1 MVYYIK
7 VNHSLKL
14 EEKIDAPN
22 CLSGGKYG
30 KGRKIKGRLKDGKPK
45 LAIKIIL
52 IVAAIA
58 ASIAISLMYP
68 QVRTTL
74 ANLNSDVTEVTVNSN

>member
-1 MVYYIK
+1 MSPTAYQEENMEKEGQIK
-7 VNHSLKL
+7 
-14 EEKIDAPN
+14 
-22 CLSGGKYG
+22 
-30 KGRKIKGRLKDGKPK
+30 RRLTDRIPK

-52 IVAAIA
+52 IVVAIA

-74 ANLNSDVTEVTVNSN
+74 ANLNSSVTDITVSSN

>member
-1 MVYYIK
+1 MPPAAYK
-7 VNHSLKL
+7 
-14 EEKIDAPN
+14 EENMEKE
-22 CLSGGKYG
+22 G
-30 KGRKIKGRLKDGKPK
+30 KIKRRLKDRIPK

-52 IVAAIA
+52 MVAAIA

-74 ANLNSDVTEVTVNSN
+74 ANLNSDVADVTVSSN

>member
-1 MVYYIK
+1 MSPTAYQ
-7 VNHSLKL
+7 
-14 EEKIDAPN
+14 EENMEKE
-22 CLSGGKYG
+22 G
-30 KGRKIKGRLKDGKPK
+30 KIKRRLKERIPK

-58 ASIAISLMYP
+58 ASIAFSFMYP

-74 ANLNSDVTEVTVNSN
+74 ANLNSSVTDITVSSN

>member
-1 MVYYIK
+1 MSPTAYQEENMEKEGQIK
-7 VNHSLKL
+7 
-14 EEKIDAPN
+14 
-22 CLSGGKYG
+22 
-30 KGRKIKGRLKDGKPK
+30 RRLTDRIPK

-52 IVAAIA
+52 IVVAIA

-74 ANLNSDVTEVTVNSN
+74 ANVDFQII

>member
-1 MVYYIK
+1 MSPTAYQ
-7 VNHSLKL
+7 
-14 EEKIDAPN
+14 EENMEKE
-22 CLSGGKYG
+22 G
-30 KGRKIKGRLKDGKPK
+30 KIKRRLKDRIPK

-58 ASIAISLMYP
+58 ASIAFSFMYP

-74 ANLNSDVTEVTVNSN
+74 ANLNSSVTDITVSSN